1 VPPTP
6 RTDPSGSPPG
16 LAAAGPRLHRVWTP
30 EGVPLPFAV
39 AGVGERISAFALD
52 GLLLLLATLAVALLA
67 GFASVVSS
75 NLAAAFFALAVF
87 LIWNAYFIVCEIRGN
102 GRTPGKKKAGLRV
115 VSRDGGPLTAEA
127 VIARNLMRDL
137 EVFLPL
143 AAVLLP
149 ESLVPAA
156 PSWGRL
162 VAIAWLLVFALLP
175 LFGKDRLR
183 AGDLVAG
190 TIVVRNPGA
199 VLLPDLAE
207 APAVRPA
214 ARSSPFGSAV
224 EAARSPAEEYGFT
237 REQLDIYGIH
247 ELQVLEDLLRRHDG
261 GTLDPRVLEEVCE
274 KIKEKIGWPA
284 ERWQVPPAPFLQAFY
299 RAQRASLEKR
309 MLFGQRRERKR

>member
-1 VPPTP
+1 MPPTP
-6 RTDPSGSPPG
+6 RIDPPGSPPG
-16 LAAAGPRLHRVWTP
+16 PAGAGPRLHRIWTP

-39 AGVGERISAFALD
+39 AGVGDRISAFALD
-52 GLLLLLATLAVALLA
+52 GLLLVLATIAVAIAA
-67 GFASVVSS
+67 GFASAVSS
-75 NLAAAFFALAVF
+75 NLASAFFFLAFF
-87 LIWNAYFIVCEIRGN
+87 LIWNAYFIVCEVRMN

-143 AAVLLP
+143 AAVLSP

-156 PSWGRL
+156 PAWGRL
-162 VAIAWLLVFALLP
+162 LAVAWLLVFALLP

-199 VLLPDLAE
+199 VLLPDLA
-207 APAVRPA
+207 APPAARPS
-214 ARSSPFGSAV
+214 ARSSPFGAV
-224 EAARSPAEEYGFT
+224 EPARSPVDEYAFT

-247 ELQVLEDLLRRHDG
+247 ELQVLEDLLRRYDG
-261 GTLDPRVLEEVCE
+261 GTLDPRVLEEVCD
-274 KIKEKIGWPA
+274 KIKGKIGWPA
-284 ERWQVPPAPFLQAFY
+284 ERWQVTPVPFLQAFY
-299 RAQRASLEKR
+299 RAQRASLEQK